1 MNQSIKFI
9 FLFQLLLPN
18 FTLTP
23 GATLPVTKEQIC
35 VKGYSKSV
43 RNISSNK
50 KLQVFG
56 EYHIDK
62 RSDKFEIDHLISL
75 ELGGSNNLKNL
86 WPQSYTTKPYNAHL
100 KDRLESHL
108 HVLVCNGTI
117 SLKEAQDKI
126 SINWIKTYDKYF
138 GAIK

>member
-1 MNQSIKFI
+1 MVQII
-9 FLFQLLLPN
+9 LLFQLLLPN
-18 FTLTP
+18 LTLTP
-23 GATLPVTKEQIC
+23 GVTLPVTKEQVC

-43 RNISSNK
+43 RNVSSDE

-75 ELGGSNNLKNL
+75 ELGGSNDLKNL

-100 KDRLESHL
+100 KDRLENHL

-117 SLKEAQDKI
+117 SLKEAQDEI
-126 SINWIKTYDKYF
+126 STDWIKTYDKYF
-138 GAIK
+138 GAQK